1 MWRYNIDDGKEN
13 KLMCEKAQ
21 KRDTKNSD
29 RDGGK
34 KLRSARRKK
43 TQKIS
48 IDFPFST
55 TLETQFKYQVSFP
68 ASI

>member
-1 MWRYNIDDGKEN
+1 
-13 KLMCEKAQ
+13 MCEKAQ

-29 RDGGK
+29 RDGEK

-68 ASI
+68 AI